1 MQSGAAKMATFSAS
15 SSAELTFSSKRGK
28 NFSIFCPSSSS
39 VFCISVSLSSGA
51 LRFTPVPDPA
61 DGDGDI
67 EGAGFLAEADDVDG
81 LMDGCGAG
89 GAVEGGVGPDDF
101 A

>member
-1 MQSGAAKMATFSAS
+1 
-15 SSAELTFSSKRGK
+15 
-28 NFSIFCPSSSS
+28 
-39 VFCISVSLSSGA
+39 
-51 LRFTPVPDPA
+51 VPDPA

-101 A
+101 APPPPAAASCASCLILAAIAFIFA